1 MLVEHHERGG
11 RDIAFAPRKRKVFV
25 VHPLPEVLD
34 ALYVVALHGRHGV
47 GTHQRELE
55 QRQQAH
61 LLVAAVVARDAVE
74 AAAREFAV
82 ERQQAVETLRRVGID
97 RVGAV
102 AQAGLVF
109 GDLALCDVAVAART
123 ALVFEQIAQTAAVE
137 VGVGEIGVKLDGFR
151 VVLDGAFDIPQLGLY
166 ARAVV
171 VDEHVFRR
179 VEGHFVVVF
188 QRTVVVADLRADDGA
203 VEVGERIGRVEL
215 QHAVEV
221 GERLHRPVG
230 ARIDDGAV
238 EVGEQ
243 VVRIAA
249 DRHVEIGFGLLVA
262 LLFHLQLAAAVV
274 AHRILAVG
282 ADRRFEIG
290 VGLRRI
296 FEVEVADA
304 AVEIGVRNLVLL
316 PDEFV
321 EVVDR
326 FAELLVQQPR
336 DAPAVI
342 GVGQGGAQLDR
353 GGEIGLG
360 SQQVVEVVFG
370 DAAQEIAFVGVV
382 VETQQ
387 DVERADRVLEVV
399 VYHERAAD
407 VVEIVPVVLRPAAGA
422 DRQREGQQYAR
433 NSFSHRK
440 SLHCLRNAL
449 CRRFIAV
456 IGDRSRT
463 AAIAAGRCASLR

>member
-1 MLVEHHERGG
+1 MVASRRDGGEAVGRAERE
-11 RDIAFAPRKRKVFV
+11 A
-25 VHPLPEVLD
+25 E
-34 ALYVVALHGRHGV
+34 
-47 GTHQRELE
+47 E
-55 QRQQAH
+55 RQQRK
-61 LLVAAVVARDAVE
+61 AVVGALGGDASE
-74 AAAREFAV
+74 GAAGDV
-82 ERQQAVETLRRVGID
+82 GIERQQAVEAVRRVGVD

-249 DRHVEIGFGLLVA
+249 DRHVAIGFGLLVA

-342 GVGQGGAQLDR
+342 GVGQVGAQLDR
-353 GGEIGLG
+353 FGEVGERVVVVAQPRAGDGAVGEGRGEDRILLDGGGEIGLG